1 MQIVKQTAAGER
13 FYCLHNGTFKIFP
26 KWLITAIAILLIP
39 APEAFAQFGKNKVQ
53 YDNFDWQVLK
63 TEHYDIYYYGKE
75 RPMVLDAARI
85 SERAYTRFSEMLNFK
100 HRRRIPLILY
110 ASQSDFQQTNVLPG
124 DISEGIGGVNEFL
137 KRRVLLPFT
146 GSWKDFEHVLT
157 HELAHAF
164 QIDVIWGSSTPVA
177 NPFAYSP
184 PLWFIEGM
192 VEQLSLNEMTSYTE
206 MWLRD
211 ASLSGYLMTLE

>member
-1 MQIVKQTAAGER
+1 MQIVKQTVAGER
-13 FYCLHNGTFKIFP
+13 FYCLHNGTFKISP

-39 APEAFAQFGKNKVQ
+39 APAAFAQFGKNKVQ

-63 TEHYDIYYYGKE
+63 TEHYDIYYYEKE

-85 SERAYTRFSEMLNFK
+85 SERAYTRFSKMLNFK

-110 ASQSDFQQTNVLPG
+110 ASQSDFQQTNVLPE
-124 DISEGIGGVNEFL
+124 DISEGMGGVNEFL

-146 GSWKDFEHVLT
+146 GSWKDFEHILT
-157 HELAHAF
+157 HELAHTF
-164 QIDVIWGSSTPVA
+164 QIDIIWGSATPVS

-192 VEQLSLNEMTSYTE
+192 V
-206 MWLRD
+206 
-211 ASLSGYLMTLE
+211 